1 MFICH
6 FQTSTLLCR
15 LTVVGRRAN
24 WLAYPRQQHKLG
36 AAAQP
41 CQDFPQLLIP
51 RATQINDM
59 SAALAAQGAAPAMLL
74 LLLLLWATFSCQLP
88 RLSDPFCRQTDL
100 SPLKCPVVP
109 LTPGNHKILA
119 RLGIALS
126 HGWASPCLMS
136 HVSRYYRTAGRP
148 VTKPQN

>member
-1 MFICH
+1 MKMYRKRDSMFTIKL
-6 FQTSTLLCR
+6 Q

-36 AAAQP
+36 SAAQP

-74 LLLLLWATFSCQLP
+74 LLLLLLWVTFSCQLP
-88 RLSDPFCRQTDL
+88 RLSDHFCRQTII
-100 SPLKCPVVP
+100 SPPKCPCVP

-126 HGWASPCLMS
+126 HG
-136 HVSRYYRTAGRP
+136 SRYYRTAGLG
-148 VTKPQN
+148 VL

>member
-1 MFICH
+1 MLLH
-6 FQTSTLLCR
+6 HGKSYVTLKLQ

-24 WLAYPRQQHKLG
+24 WLAYPQQHKLG

-51 RATQINDM
+51 RATKIKDM
-59 SAALAAQGAAPAMLL
+59 SAALRAPGAAAAVLL

-88 RLSDPFCRQTDL
+88 RLSDHFCRQTL
-100 SPLKCPVVP
+100 ISPPKCPCVP

-136 HVSRYYRTAGRP
+136 HDSIARLGVL
-148 VTKPQN
+148 

>member
-36 AAAQP
+36 GAAQT
-41 CQDFPQLLIP
+41 CRDFPQLLIP

-59 SAALAAQGAAPAMLL
+59 SAALAAQGAAPAVLLL
-74 LLLLLWATFSCQLP
+74 LLLLLWATFSC
-88 RLSDPFCRQTDL
+88 
-100 SPLKCPVVP
+100 
-109 LTPGNHKILA
+109 N
-119 RLGIALS
+119 
-126 HGWASPCLMS
+126 CLD
-136 HVSRYYRTAGRP
+136 
-148 VTKPQN
+148 